1 MALAFRRNKRDA
13 LIVLIELIELYELYE
28 LTELYEGERYVSV
41 AFIRRQT
48 A

>member
-1 MALAFRRNKRDA
+1 MALTFRRNKRDA
-13 LIVLIELIELYELYE
+13 LIELIELIELYE